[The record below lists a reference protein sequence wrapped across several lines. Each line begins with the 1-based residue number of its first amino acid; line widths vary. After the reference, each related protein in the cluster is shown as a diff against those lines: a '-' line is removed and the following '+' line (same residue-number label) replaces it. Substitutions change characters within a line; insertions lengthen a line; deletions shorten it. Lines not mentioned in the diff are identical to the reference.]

1 MPSAAIAVSCQPIVP
16 TPGISP
22 AQFCARIKKNRQI
35 SNGNAAGNA
44 FFPRIG
50 SKISLNIPMTVSIA
64 YCPFEGISFGFPQA
78 RRISTISKIA
88 TIHAVTILFVIG
100 NENPSQS
107 GISKSFSAASVAA
120 EAAGVAIS
128 NAAIQGKNFIKRV
141 MSLTLSD
148 YAHGNVPCKTSF
160 PLPRKFSKKN
170 TPRRTNVQQRNLISD
185 FLLSSRKAFW
195 QCERQTPRLFL
206 LFFTKKSCRRLRLAA
221 APPLRSFPFL
231 FL

>member
-1 MPSAAIAVSCQPIVP
+1 MSAPSARNSGTKCSVSVPSAAIAVSCQPMVP

-22 AQFCARIKKNRQI
+22 AQFCARMKKKRQI
-35 SNGNAAGNA
+35 NSGNAAGNA

-78 RRISTISKIA
+78 MRISTISKIA

-120 EAAGVAIS
+120 EAAGAAMS

-160 PLPRKFSKKN
+160 PHPRKFFAEITHERTSVQEERKMLFPQKKFEFYKIQEIL
-170 TPRRTNVQQRNLISD
+170 RT
-185 FLLSSRKAFW
+185 
-195 QCERQTPRLFL
+195 
-206 LFFTKKSCRRLRLAA
+206 
-221 APPLRSFPFL
+221 
-231 FL
+231 